1 VTKRNKIFV
10 IIGAIA
16 VIVLTVG
23 LTFAYFSWQSEDKT
37 SVSIG
42 VEHVEVIYNGGSNII
57 GASLNP
63 TYTKEEGILKE
74 MSILVNRSDLEPKPT
89 VTITLVT
96 TVLPIELQHES
107 FKYVLLKNEEEVA
120 SGNFSEINE
129 NTEILLTNQV
139 ITTSKDNYKLY
150 LWIDGNMD
158 NPSSMT
164 NKEFTFTLKVSGL
177 HAIYTPIS
185 TKVEAKNERNV
196 IKTNTTT
203 NLIEYFNIGDTYN
216 GNSTCYIDNVIY
228 ETPETL
234 SDGEYEVVC
243 VIENGYG
250 IETSA
255 NTILVID
262 GSVPNVTAI
271 ESTSYVNLS
280 SETKAED
287 LFNFSELGISGGT
300 KSCTANGNEVTNLSD
315 LEDGSYTLTCS
326 LTSGLGES
334 SSASTNLILDRTVPE
349 ISAKQTSFTYQ
360 EGANVLSESLFNTSS
375 YGTSGGNTVCVVGTN
390 IVSNIST
397 LATGTHTLTCTMTTG
412 TGNSASASTSLVVDG
427 TTPQISAK
435 QASFTITPGTNALA
449 TSYFNI
455 GSYGISGGTTECK
468 VGNNSISNVSTL
480 AEGTYTLTCT
490 MTTGAGIS
498 SSASTSI
505 IVKNPNAETS
515 GANAP
520 ELFEGLIPIKWSG
533 TTVVKA
539 NVDNPNNDPWYNYGS
554 KQWANAVM
562 VTSSTRSTYMSASV
576 GSTINTSDI
585 LAYFVWIPRYRY
597 ELFNVGFT
605 SGTSPRTINIVFEST
620 STTESTGSTNGT
632 YLTHPAFT
640 FGNTKLSGFWV
651 AKFEPSGASSAGNL
665 KVLPGVSSLRS
676 MAINAQYNAS
686 KLFANTAYLTQNG
699 VNTIDAHMMKNT
711 EWGAVTYLSHSIYGK
726 NAEVSI
732 NSNSSYITGGGT
744 GTAYT
749 TNIAQSTT
757 GNVYG
762 VYDMN
767 GCGWE
772 NVMGNYNKLTG
783 SSGLTVTSI
792 DSKYVDIYTGTT
804 VKSSILGDATGEVA
818 GWYSDHN
825 YFVDSGYPWFGRGF
839 DYSGGTG
846 AGLFV
851 FYRGSGETFVYNSFR
866 PILSAK

>member
-1 VTKRNKIFV
+1 MNKKTLIV
-10 IIGAIA
+10 SSLIILTGIIIA
-16 VIVLTVG
+16 GTYA
-23 LTFAYFSWQSEDKT
+23 FFSWNTTPEETTD
-37 SVSIG
+37 VRVVVNGLSITYEKG
-42 VEHVEVIYNGGSNII
+42 DDIVD
-57 GASLNP
+57 AKLNP
-63 TYTKEEGILKE
+63 TMTKEEGIVKE
-74 MSILVNRSDLEPKPT
+74 VTMTLANSGNTSVCADFNLILTTLPT
-89 VTITLVT
+89 
-96 TVLPIELQHES
+96 ELQHES
-107 FKYVLLKNEEEVA
+107 FKYELYKNDTLIGE
-120 SGNFSEINE
+120 GNFSDKQEGQTIK
-129 NTEILLTNQV
+129 IG
-139 ITTSKDNYKLY
+139 TSQTVTDVLDTYTLY

-158 NPSSMT
+158 NPLEMGGKT
-164 NKEFTFTLKVSGL
+164 FTFTLN
-177 HAIYTPIS
+177 ANAT
-185 TKVEAKNERNV
+185 
-196 IKTNTTT
+196 
-203 NLIEYFNIGDTYN
+203 
-216 GNSTCYIDNVIY
+216 
-228 ETPETL
+228 
-234 SDGEYEVVC
+234 DGAEC
-243 VIENGYG
+243 
-250 IETSA
+250 
-255 NTILVID
+255 D
-262 GSVPNVTAI
+262 P
-271 ESTSYVNLS
+271 
-280 SETKAED
+280 SE
-287 LFNFSELGISGGT
+287 I
-300 KSCTANGNEVTNLSD
+300 
-315 LEDGSYTLTCS
+315 
-326 LTSGLGES
+326 
-334 SSASTNLILDRTVPE
+334 
-349 ISAKQTSFTYQ
+349 
-360 EGANVLSESLFNTSS
+360 VL
-375 YGTSGGNTVCVVGTN
+375 
-390 IVSNIST
+390 
-397 LATGTHTLTCTMTTG
+397 
-412 TGNSASASTSLVVDG
+412 
-427 TTPQISAK
+427 
-435 QASFTITPGTNALA
+435 
-449 TSYFNI
+449 
-455 GSYGISGGTTECK
+455 
-468 VGNNSISNVSTL
+468 
-480 AEGTYTLTCT
+480 
-490 MTTGAGIS
+490 
-498 SSASTSI
+498 
-505 IVKNPNAETS
+505 ETS

-520 ELFEGLIPIKWSG
+520 ELFDGMIPIKWDENNV
-533 TTVVKA
+533 VVKA
-539 NVDNPNNDPWYNYGS
+539 DVTNPTDNAWYNYGS